1 MLRILVATDGSPHAL
16 GAAKLTARFVREL
29 READVVLVNVG
40 HIPNIALGSAG
51 VGIVNLGALE
61 EALQQAGRTVLE
73 KTAEALAGVDA
84 RVRRIYRQGDPAGE
98 IINAAEEHNADL
110 IIMGSR
116 GLGQVGGLILGSV
129 SERVLHGAYG
139 PVLIVR

>member
-1 MLRILVATDGSPHAL
+1 MVTVSCSERAAPVQVVLDGSDPQ
-16 GAAKLTARFVREL
+16 AANVAVYYAQSILEDFARHVTYASLSRDPSRGPTQIE
-29 READVVLVNVG
+29 
-40 HIPNIALGSAG
+40 P
-51 VGIVNLGALE
+51 
-61 EALQQAGRTVLE
+61 
-73 KTAEALAGVDA
+73 VDA